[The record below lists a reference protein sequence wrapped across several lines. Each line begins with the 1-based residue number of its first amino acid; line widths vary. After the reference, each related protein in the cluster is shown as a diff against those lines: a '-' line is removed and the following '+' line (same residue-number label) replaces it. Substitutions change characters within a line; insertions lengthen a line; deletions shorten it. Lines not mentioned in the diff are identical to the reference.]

1 MNCTSC
7 IGCNNM
13 RPMIQDIR
21 TLDIQRMQIHI
32 GKHHYGVTVVG
43 TGKPLVCFHG
53 FSESG
58 STWDGIEVPGYRLIR
73 IDSMG
78 HGRSARPMDLGPYT
92 LPQMLRDLH
101 RVIYAVAGERYVLMG
116 YSMGARMALLYALE
130 YPEEMTHL
138 VLESGSVGIEDEGE
152 RQDRYVAD
160 QGLAERIRAHDITWF
175 SETWAKL
182 DIFKTQQGLPAK
194 VQQQIQGRR
203 LLNSPHALAF
213 TLEGSGQGSMP
224 YVGHRLSELTMP
236 VCYISG
242 ELDTKYTAIGAR
254 YFGDVHRIVPQVGH
268 NVHVE
273 APEMYQQILK
283 EFLRTHD

>member
-1 MNCTSC
+1 
-7 IGCNNM
+7 M

-21 TLDIQRMQIHI
+21 TLDMQRMQIHI
-32 GKHHYGVTVVG
+32 GEYYYGVTVMG

-58 STWDGIEVPGYRLIR
+58 STWDGIKVQGYRLIR

-78 HGRSARPMDLGPYT
+78 HGRSARPMELQPYE
-92 LPQMLRDLH
+92 LLQMLSDLH
-101 RVIYAVAGERYVLMG
+101 KVIYAVAGERYALMG
-116 YSMGARMALLYALE
+116 YSMGARLALLYALE
-130 YPEEMTHL
+130 YPHEVTHL
-138 VLESGSVGIEDEGE
+138 ILESGSVGIEDEGG

-182 DIFKTQQGLPAK
+182 EIFRTQQGLPTK
-194 VQQQIQGRR
+194 VQQQIRGRR

-213 TLEGSGQGSMP
+213 TLEGSGQGTMP

-236 VCYISG
+236 ICYISG
-242 ELDTKYTAIGAR
+242 ELDAKYTAIGAR

-273 APEMYQQILK
+273 APEAYRQIL
-283 EFLRTHD
+283 ERFFYSRY

>member
-1 MNCTSC
+1 
-7 IGCNNM
+7 M

-21 TLDIQRMQIHI
+21 TLDMQRMQIHI
-32 GKHHYGVTVVG
+32 GEYYYGVTVMG

-58 STWDGIEVPGYRLIR
+58 STWDGIEVQGYRLIR

-78 HGRSARPMDLGPYT
+78 HGRSARPMELKPYE
-92 LPQMLRDLH
+92 LPQMLSDLH
-101 RVIYAVAGERYVLMG
+101 RVIYAVAGERYALMG
-116 YSMGARMALLYALE
+116 YSMGARLALVYALE
-130 YPEEMTHL
+130 YPQEVSHL
-138 VLESGSVGIEDEGE
+138 VLESGSVGIEDRVE

-175 SETWAKL
+175 SETWAQL
-182 DIFKTQQGLPAK
+182 EIFKTQQGLPTK
-194 VQQQIQGRR
+194 VQQQIRGRR

-213 TLEGSGQGSMP
+213 TLKGSGQGSMP

-236 VCYISG
+236 ICYISG
-242 ELDTKYTAIGAR
+242 ELDAKYTAIGAK
-254 YFGDVHRIVPQVGH
+254 YFSDVHRIVSQVGH

-273 APEMYQQILK
+273 APEAYRQILK
-283 EFLRTHD
+283 QCFL

>member
-1 MNCTSC
+1 
-7 IGCNNM
+7 
-13 RPMIQDIR
+13 MIQDIR

-78 HGRSARPMDLGPYT
+78 HGRSARPMDLGAYT

-242 ELDTKYTAIGAR
+242 ELDTKYTAIGAQ

-273 APEMYQQILK
+273 APEAYRQII
-283 EFLRTHD
+283 EQFFLVP

>member
-1 MNCTSC
+1 
-7 IGCNNM
+7 M

-21 TLDIQRMQIHI
+21 TLDMQRMQIHI
-32 GKHHYGVTVVG
+32 GEYYYGVTVMG

-58 STWDGIEVPGYRLIR
+58 STWDGIKVQGYRLIR

-78 HGRSARPMDLGPYT
+78 HGRSARPMELQPYE
-92 LPQMLRDLH
+92 LLQMLSDLH
-101 RVIYAVAGERYVLMG
+101 KVIYAVAGERYALMG
-116 YSMGARMALLYALE
+116 YSMGARLALLYALE
-130 YPEEMTHL
+130 YPHEVTHL
-138 VLESGSVGIEDEGE
+138 ILESGSVGIEDEGG

-182 DIFKTQQGLPAK
+182 EIFRTQQGLPTK
-194 VQQQIQGRR
+194 VQQQIRGRR

-213 TLEGSGQGSMP
+213 TLEGSGQGTMP

-236 VCYISG
+236 ICYISG
-242 ELDTKYTAIGAR
+242 ELDAKYTAIGAK

-273 APEMYQQILK
+273 APEAYRQIL
-283 EFLRTHD
+283 EPFFYSRY

>member
-1 MNCTSC
+1 MKS
-7 IGCNNM
+7 
-13 RPMIQDIR
+13 MIQDIQ
-21 TLDIQRMQIHI
+21 TLDIQRMQINI
-32 GKHHYGVTVVG
+32 GEYHYGVTVVG

-78 HGRSARPMDLGPYT
+78 HGRSARPMELQPYE
-92 LPQMLRDLH
+92 LPQMLSDLH
-101 RVIYAVAGERYVLMG
+101 RVIYAVAGESYALMG
-116 YSMGARMALLYALE
+116 YSMGARLALLYTLE
-130 YPEEMTHL
+130 YPKGVTHL
-138 VLESGSVGIEDEGE
+138 VLESGSIGIEDEGE
-152 RQDRYVAD
+152 RQERYFAD
-160 QGLAERIRAHDITWF
+160 KALGNRIREKDIQWF

-182 DIFKTQQGLPAK
+182 DIFKTQQSLPAK
-194 VQQQIQGRR
+194 VQQQIQRRR

-224 YVGHRLSELTMP
+224 YVGHRLSELTMR

-242 ELDTKYTAIGAR
+242 ELDMKYTAIGAE
-254 YFGDVHRIVPQVGH
+254 YFGDVHCIVPQVGH

-273 APEMYQQILK
+273 APEAYRQILK
-283 EFLRTHD
+283 QFFYTKKY

>member
-1 MNCTSC
+1 MK
-7 IGCNNM
+7 
-13 RPMIQDIR
+13 PMIQDIR
-21 TLDIQRMQIHI
+21 TLDMQRMQINI
-32 GKHHYGVTVVG
+32 GEYHYGVSVIG

-58 STWDGIEVPGYRLIR
+58 STWDGLEVPGYRLIL

-78 HGRSARPMDLGPYT
+78 HGRSARPMEVKPYE
-92 LPQMLRDLH
+92 LPQMLSDLH
-101 RVIYAVAGERYVLMG
+101 TVIYAVAGERYALLG

-130 YPEEMTHL
+130 YPEEVTHL
-138 VLESGSVGIEDEGE
+138 VLESGSVGIEEEGE
-152 RQDRYVAD
+152 RQARYVAD
-160 QGLAERIRAHDITWF
+160 RALAERIRAHDITWF

-182 DIFKTQQGLPAK
+182 DIFKTQQSLPPK

-213 TLEGSGQGSMP
+213 TLEGSGQGTMP
-224 YVGHRLSELTMP
+224 YVGHCLGELTMP

-242 ELDTKYTAIGAR
+242 ELDTKYTDIGAR
-254 YFGDVHRIVPQVGH
+254 YFGEVHHVVPQVGH

-273 APEMYQQILK
+273 APEAYQQILK
-283 EFLRTHD
+283 QFLL

>member
-1 MNCTSC
+1 
-7 IGCNNM
+7 
-13 RPMIQDIR
+13 MIQDIQ
-21 TLDIQRMQIHI
+21 TLDIQRMQINI
-32 GKHHYGVTVVG
+32 GEYYYGVTVVG

-78 HGRSARPMDLGPYT
+78 HGRSARPMELQPYE
-92 LPQMLRDLH
+92 LSQMLSDLH
-101 RVIYAVAGERYVLMG
+101 RVIYAVAGERYALMG
-116 YSMGARMALLYALE
+116 YSMGARLALLYTLE
-130 YPEEMTHL
+130 YPEEVSHL
-138 VLESGSVGIEDEGE
+138 VLESGSVGIEDEVARQE
-152 RQDRYVAD
+152 RYFAD
-160 QGLAERIRAHDITWF
+160 KALGNRIREQDVQWF

-182 DIFKTQQGLPAK
+182 DIFKTQQSLPVK
-194 VQQQIQGRR
+194 VQQQVQRRR

-242 ELDTKYTAIGAR
+242 ELDMKYTAIGAEC
-254 YFGDVHRIVPQVGH
+254 FGDIHCIVPQVGH

-273 APEMYQQILK
+273 APEAYRQILK
-283 EFLRTHD
+283 QFFYTKKY

>member
-1 MNCTSC
+1 
-7 IGCNNM
+7 
-13 RPMIQDIR
+13 MIQDIQ
-21 TLDIQRMQIHI
+21 TLDIQRMQINL
-32 GKHHYGVTVVG
+32 GEYYYGVTVVG

-58 STWDGIEVPGYRLIR
+58 STWDGIEVRGYRLIR

-78 HGRSARPMDLGPYT
+78 HGRSARPMELQPYE
-92 LPQMLRDLH
+92 LPQMLSDLH
-101 RVIYAVAGERYVLMG
+101 RVIYAVAGERYALMG
-116 YSMGARMALLYALE
+116 YSMGARLALVYALE
-130 YPEEMTHL
+130 HLQEVTHL

-152 RQDRYVAD
+152 RQERYLAD
-160 QGLAERIRAHDITWF
+160 KALGNRIREKDIQWF

-182 DIFKTQQGLPAK
+182 DIFKTQQSLPAK
-194 VQQQIQGRR
+194 VQQQIQRRR

-224 YVGHRLSELTMP
+224 YVGHRLSELTMR

-242 ELDTKYTAIGAR
+242 ELDMKYTAIGAQ
-254 YFGDVHRIVPQVGH
+254 YFGDVHCIVPQVGH

-273 APEMYQQILK
+273 APEAYRQIL
-283 EFLRTHD
+283 ERFFYTCRY

>member
-1 MNCTSC
+1 
-7 IGCNNM
+7 
-13 RPMIQDIR
+13 MIQDIR
-21 TLDIQRMQIHI
+21 TLDIQRMQINI
-32 GKHHYGVTVVG
+32 GDYHYGVSIVG
-43 TGKPLVCFHG
+43 VGKPLVCFHG

-58 STWDGIEVPGYRLIR
+58 STWDGIEVSGYRLIR

-78 HGRSARPMDLGPYT
+78 HGRSARPMELRLYT
-92 LPQMLRDLH
+92 LPQMLSDLH
-101 RVIYAVAGERYVLMG
+101 KVIYAVAGERYALMG

-130 YPEEMTHL
+130 YPEEVTHL
-138 VLESGSVGIEDEGE
+138 VLESGSVGIEDRVA

-160 QGLAERIRAHDITWF
+160 QALAERIRAHDIMWF

-182 DIFKTQQGLPAK
+182 EIFKTQQCLPTK

-236 VCYISG
+236 VCYVSG
-242 ELDTKYTAIGAR
+242 ELDAKYTAIGTR
-254 YFGDVHRIVPQVGH
+254 YFGDAHRIVPQVGH

-273 APEMYQQILK
+273 RPEAYRQILK
-283 EFLRTHD
+283 RFFYTCRY

>member
-1 MNCTSC
+1 
-7 IGCNNM
+7 
-13 RPMIQDIR
+13 MIQDIR
-21 TLDIQRMQIHI
+21 TLDMQRMQIHI
-32 GKHHYGVTVVG
+32 GEYYYGVTVMG

-58 STWDGIEVPGYRLIR
+58 STWDGIKVQGYRLIR

-78 HGRSARPMDLGPYT
+78 HGRSARPMELQPYE
-92 LPQMLRDLH
+92 LLQMLSDLH
-101 RVIYAVAGERYVLMG
+101 KVIYAVAGERYALMG
-116 YSMGARMALLYALE
+116 YSMGARLALLYALE
-130 YPEEMTHL
+130 YPHEVTHL
-138 VLESGSVGIEDEGE
+138 ILESGSVGIEDEGG

-182 DIFKTQQGLPAK
+182 EIFRTQQGLPTK
-194 VQQQIQGRR
+194 VQQQIRGRR

-213 TLEGSGQGSMP
+213 TLEGSGQGTMP

-236 VCYISG
+236 ICYISG
-242 ELDTKYTAIGAR
+242 ELDAKYTAIGAK

-273 APEMYQQILK
+273 APEAYRQIL
-283 EFLRTHD
+283 ERFFYSRY

>member
-1 MNCTSC
+1 
-7 IGCNNM
+7 M

-21 TLDIQRMQIHI
+21 TLDMQRMQIHI
-32 GKHHYGVTVVG
+32 GEYYYGVTVTG

-58 STWDGIEVPGYRLIR
+58 STWDGIEVQGYRLIR

-78 HGRSARPMDLGPYT
+78 HGRSARPMELKPYE
-92 LPQMLRDLH
+92 LPQMLSDLH
-101 RVIYAVAGERYVLMG
+101 RVIYAVAGERYALMG
-116 YSMGARMALLYALE
+116 YSMGARLALLYALE
-130 YPEEMTHL
+130 YPHEVTHL
-138 VLESGSVGIEDEGE
+138 ILESGSVGIEDEGG

-160 QGLAERIRAHDITWF
+160 QALAKRIRAHDITWF

-182 DIFKTQQGLPAK
+182 EIFKTQQGLPAK
-194 VQQQIQGRR
+194 VQQQIRGRR

-242 ELDTKYTAIGAR
+242 ELDTKYTGVGAR
-254 YFGDVHRIVPQVGH
+254 YFGDVHRVVSQVGH

-273 APEMYQQILK
+273 APEVYRQIL
-283 EFLRTHD
+283 ERFFYTCRY

>member
-1 MNCTSC
+1 MKS
-7 IGCNNM
+7 
-13 RPMIQDIR
+13 MIQDIR
-21 TLDIQRMQIHI
+21 TLDMQRMQINI
-32 GKHHYGVTVVG
+32 GEYHYGVSVIG

-58 STWDGIEVPGYRLIR
+58 STWDGIGVPGYRLIR

-78 HGRSARPMDLGPYT
+78 HGRSARPMELKPYE
-92 LPQMLRDLH
+92 LPQMLSDLH
-101 RVIYAVAGERYVLMG
+101 TVIYAVAGERYALMG
-116 YSMGARMALLYALE
+116 YSMGARLALLYALE
-130 YPEEMTHL
+130 HPHEVTHL
-138 VLESGSVGIEDEGE
+138 ILESGSVGIEEEGE

-160 QGLAERIRAHDITWF
+160 RALAERIRARDITWF
-175 SETWAKL
+175 RETWAKL
-182 DIFKTQQGLPAK
+182 DIFKTQQSLPPK

-224 YVGHRLSELTMP
+224 YVGHRLGELPMP

-242 ELDTKYTAIGAR
+242 ELDTKYTAIGAQ
-254 YFGDVHRIVPQVGH
+254 YFGDAHRIVPQVGH

-273 APEMYQQILK
+273 APEAYQQILK
-283 EFLRTHD
+283 QFLL

>member
-1 MNCTSC
+1 MKS
-7 IGCNNM
+7 
-13 RPMIQDIR
+13 MIQDIR
-21 TLDIQRMQIHI
+21 TLDMQRMQINL
-32 GKHHYGVTVVG
+32 GECHYGVSVIG

-58 STWDGIEVPGYRLIR
+58 STWDGIEVSGYRLIR

-78 HGRSARPMDLGPYT
+78 HGRSARPMEVEPYT
-92 LPQMLRDLH
+92 LPQMISDLH
-101 RVIYAVAGERYVLMG
+101 TVIYAVAGERYALMG
-116 YSMGARMALLYALE
+116 YSMGARIALLYALE
-130 YPEEMTHL
+130 YSHEITHL
-138 VLESGSVGIEDEGE
+138 ILESGSVGIEDRVT

-160 QGLAERIRAHDITWF
+160 QALAERIRAHDITWF

-182 DIFKTQQGLPAK
+182 DIFKTQQSLPPK

-213 TLEGSGQGSMP
+213 TLEGSGQGTMP
-224 YVGHRLSELTMP
+224 YVGHRLLELTMP

-242 ELDTKYTAIGAR
+242 ELDTKYTAIGAQ
-254 YFGDVHRIVPQVGH
+254 YFGDVYRIVPQVGH

-273 APEMYQQILK
+273 APEVYGQIL
-283 EFLRTHD
+283 EQFFLRGIL

>member
-1 MNCTSC
+1 MKS
-7 IGCNNM
+7 
-13 RPMIQDIR
+13 MIQDIR
-21 TLDIQRMQIHI
+21 TLDMQRMQINL
-32 GKHHYGVTVVG
+32 GECHYGVSVIG

-58 STWDGIEVPGYRLIR
+58 STWDGIEVSGYRLIR

-78 HGRSARPMDLGPYT
+78 HGRSARPMEVGPYT
-92 LPQMLRDLH
+92 LPQMLSDLH
-101 RVIYAVAGERYVLMG
+101 TVIYSVAGERYALMG
-116 YSMGARMALLYALE
+116 YSMGARLALLYALE
-130 YPEEMTHL
+130 YAEEVTHL
-138 VLESGSVGIEDEGE
+138 VLESGSVGIEEEGE
-152 RQDRYVAD
+152 RQARYVAD
-160 QGLAERIRAHDITWF
+160 RALAERIRAHDITWF

-182 DIFKTQQGLPAK
+182 EIFKTQQCLPPK

-224 YVGHRLSELTMP
+224 YVGHRLGELTMP

-242 ELDTKYTAIGAR
+242 ELDTKYTAIGAQ
-254 YFGDVHRIVPQVGH
+254 YFDDVHRIVPQVGH

-273 APEMYQQILK
+273 APTAYQQMLE
-283 EFLRTHD
+283 EFLCTHD

>member
-1 MNCTSC
+1 MKS
-7 IGCNNM
+7 I
-13 RPMIQDIR
+13 IQDIR
-21 TLDIQRMQIHI
+21 TLDIQRMQINL
-32 GKHHYGVTVVG
+32 GEYHYGLSVVG

-78 HGRSARPMDLGPYT
+78 HGRSARPMELQPYE
-92 LPQMLRDLH
+92 LPQMLSDLH
-101 RVIYAVAGERYVLMG
+101 RVIYAVAGERYALMG
-116 YSMGARMALLYALE
+116 YSMGARLALVYALE
-130 YPEEMTHL
+130 HPQEVTHL
-138 VLESGSVGIEDEGE
+138 VLESGSVGIEDKGE
-152 RQDRYVAD
+152 RQERYLAD
-160 QGLAERIRAHDITWF
+160 IVLGKRIQEQDIQWF

-182 DIFKTQQGLPAK
+182 DIFKTQRSLPAK
-194 VQQQIQGRR
+194 VQQQIRGRR

-213 TLEGSGQGSMP
+213 TLEGSGQGTMP

-242 ELDTKYTAIGAR
+242 ELDAKYTAIGAQ
-254 YFGDVHRIVPQVGH
+254 YFGDVHHIVPKVGH

-273 APEMYQQILK
+273 APEVYRQIL
-283 EFLRTHD
+283 ERFFYTCRY

>member
-1 MNCTSC
+1 
-7 IGCNNM
+7 
-13 RPMIQDIR
+13 MIQDIR
-21 TLDIQRMQIHI
+21 TLDMQRMQIHI
-32 GKHHYGVTVVG
+32 GEYYYGVTVMG

-58 STWDGIEVPGYRLIR
+58 STWDGIEVQGYRLIR

-78 HGRSARPMDLGPYT
+78 HGRSARPMELQPYT

-101 RVIYAVAGERYVLMG
+101 RVIYTIAGERYALMG
-116 YSMGARMALLYALE
+116 YSMGARLALLYALE
-130 YPEEMTHL
+130 YPHEVTHL
-138 VLESGSVGIEDEGE
+138 ILESGSVGIEDRVE

-182 DIFKTQQGLPAK
+182 EIFKTQQGLPTK
-194 VQQQIQGRR
+194 VQQQIRGRR

-224 YVGHRLSELTMP
+224 YVGHRLPELTMP

-242 ELDTKYTAIGAR
+242 ELDAKYTAIGAK
-254 YFGDVHRIVPQVGH
+254 YFSDVHRIVSQVGH

-273 APEMYQQILK
+273 APEAYRQILK
-283 EFLRTHD
+283 QFFL

>member
-1 MNCTSC
+1 
-7 IGCNNM
+7 M
-13 RPMIQDIR
+13 RPMIRDMQ
-21 TLDIQRMQIHI
+21 TLDIQRMQINI
-32 GKHHYGVTVVG
+32 GEYYYGVSIAG

-78 HGRSARPMDLGPYT
+78 HGRSARPMKLQPYT
-92 LPQMLRDLH
+92 LPQMLGDLH
-101 RVIYAVAGERYVLMG
+101 RIIYAIAGERYALMG

-130 YPEEMTHL
+130 YPGEVTHL
-138 VLESGSVGIEDEGE
+138 VLEGGSVGIEDEGE
-152 RQDRYVAD
+152 RQNRYVAD

-182 DIFKTQQGLPAK
+182 DIFKTQQSLPVK
-194 VQQQIQGRR
+194 MQHQIRGRR

-236 VCYISG
+236 ACYISG
-242 ELDTKYTAIGAR
+242 ELDTKYTEIGAQ
-254 YFGDVHRIVPQVGH
+254 YFREAHHIVPQVGH

-273 APEMYQQILK
+273 APDVYRQILK
-283 EFLRTHD
+283 QFLL

>member
-1 MNCTSC
+1 MKS
-7 IGCNNM
+7 
-13 RPMIQDIR
+13 MIQDIQ
-21 TLDIQRMQIHI
+21 TLDIQRMQINI
-32 GKHHYGVTVVG
+32 GEYHYGVTVVG

-78 HGRSARPMDLGPYT
+78 HGRSARPRELGPYT
-92 LPQMLRDLH
+92 LSQMLSDLH
-101 RVIYAVAGERYVLMG
+101 RVIYAVAGETYALMG
-116 YSMGARMALLYALE
+116 YSMGARLALLYTLE
-130 YPEEMTHL
+130 YPEEVSHL
-138 VLESGSVGIEDEGE
+138 VLESGSVGIEDKVARQE
-152 RQDRYVAD
+152 RYLAD
-160 QGLAERIRAHDITWF
+160 IALGNRIRENHIQWF

-182 DIFKTQQGLPAK
+182 DIFKTQQSLPVK
-194 VQQQIQGRR
+194 VQQQVQRRR

-213 TLEGSGQGSMP
+213 TLEGSGQGTMP

-242 ELDTKYTAIGAR
+242 ELDTKYTAIGAE

-273 APEMYQQILK
+273 APEAYRQIL
-283 EFLRTHD
+283 ERFFYTCRY

>member
-1 MNCTSC
+1 MKS
-7 IGCNNM
+7 
-13 RPMIQDIR
+13 MIQDIR
-21 TLDIQRMQIHI
+21 TLDMQRMQINL
-32 GKHHYGVTVVG
+32 GECHYGVSVIG

-58 STWDGIEVPGYRLIR
+58 STWDGIEVSGYRLIR

-78 HGRSARPMDLGPYT
+78 HGRSARPMEVEPYT
-92 LPQMLRDLH
+92 LPQMLSDLH
-101 RVIYAVAGERYVLMG
+101 TVIYSVAGERYALMG

-130 YPEEMTHL
+130 YAEEVTHL
-138 VLESGSVGIEDEGE
+138 VLESGSVGIEEEGE
-152 RQDRYVAD
+152 RQARYVAD
-160 QGLAERIRAHDITWF
+160 RALAEQIRARDITWF

-182 DIFKTQQGLPAK
+182 DIFKTQQSLPPK

-213 TLEGSGQGSMP
+213 TLEGSGQGTMP
-224 YVGHRLSELTMP
+224 YVGHRLGELPMP

-242 ELDTKYTAIGAR
+242 ELDTKYTAIGAQ

-273 APEMYQQILK
+273 APTAYQQMLE
-283 EFLRTHD
+283 EFLCTHD